1 MDDVEA
7 AAAAETEE
15 DDENEDEE
23 DEDAEADESFDA
35 VSSAGERGIPERILI
50 EGTCGEQD
58 PDFFCCFVVLS
69 FFLFLVFCWVRFS
82 PVVSGAASPKMKR
95 GAPRLFFARAFSLL
109 SSRARFIS
117 PVK

>member
-58 PDFFCCFVVLS
+58 PDFFCCFVV
-69 FFLFLVFCWVRFS
+69 FDVRLRCFDAS
-82 PVVSGAASPKMKR
+82 LGRLSGASRRDSGQKLIAWNR
-95 GAPRLFFARAFSLL
+95 GTWNRVAP
-109 SSRARFIS
+109 
-117 PVK
+117 